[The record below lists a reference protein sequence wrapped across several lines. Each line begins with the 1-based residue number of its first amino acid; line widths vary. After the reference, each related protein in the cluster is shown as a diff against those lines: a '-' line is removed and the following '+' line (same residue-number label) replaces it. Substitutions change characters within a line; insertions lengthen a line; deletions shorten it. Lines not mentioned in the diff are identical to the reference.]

1 MKPLRLT
8 LLSILAAATLG
19 GCSVAP
25 PSAYTF
31 DPTHPQAKPA
41 VDAAQVAPLTNRVAQ
56 LQDELNALRARIAD
70 QTDARQRLPLYAQE
84 NRIHRELGPLQRE
97 LAQYASAR

>member
-1 MKPLRLT
+1 MLLRT
-8 LLSILAAATLG
+8 SCAIVLAAGLAA
-19 GCSVAP
+19 CSVAP

-31 DPTHPQAKPA
+31 DPTHPQPKPVA
-41 VDAAQVAPLTNRVAQ
+41 DPVQVAPLTNRVAQ
-56 LQDELNALRARIAD
+56 LQEELNAVRTRIAEQPD
-70 QTDARQRLPLYAQE
+70 TWKRLALYREE